1 MKKIMAI
8 FLAALLSL
16 ALPLGVMAAE
26 LTSCTVTVDS
36 VAVEPGETVT
46 VAVRIADNPGFTN
59 FAIAMDY
66 DRAHLTLKNIETQ
79 NGDTP
84 YLCGSNVS
92 ISRTWDEGGK
102 EYGFVV
108 SASADPVKEDGILFA
123 VTFEIAADFVG
134 EARVTPVVQYIR
146 NNEAVFS
153 IFEEIHAAV
162 ADGMITS
169 VPVGD
174 VNGDVN
180 GDGIIEYNDVMMAY
194 QAFLGEAELTPAQM
208 AVVDSNRNGTVE
220 ETEYQAIYQ
229 IYIGG

>member
-1 MKKIMAI
+1 MKRFIAI
-8 FLAALLSL
+8 CLVVLLSL
-16 ALPLGVMAAE
+16 ALPLTVMAAE
-26 LTSCTVTVDS
+26 LTSCTVTADS
-36 VAVEPGETVT
+36 VAGAPGETVT

-59 FAIAMDY
+59 FAIALDY
-66 DRAHLTLKNIETQ
+66 DREHLTLQSIETKD
-79 NGDTP
+79 GATP

-92 ISRTWDEGGK
+92 INKTWDENEK

-108 SASADPVKEDGILFA
+108 SASADPVKENGILFT

-134 EARVTPVVQYIR
+134 EAQVTPVVKYIR

-153 IFEEIHAAV
+153 IFEEIRATV
-162 ADGMITS
+162 TSGTVTS
-169 VPVGD
+169 VLV
-174 VNGDVN
+174 GDVN

-194 QAFLGEAELTPAQM
+194 KAFLGEAELTPEQM

-220 ETEYQAIYQ
+220 EAEYQAIYQ

>member
-1 MKKIMAI
+1 MKRFIAI
-8 FLAALLSL
+8 CLAVLLSL

-26 LTSCTVTVDS
+26 LTSCSVTADS
-36 VAVEPGETVT
+36 VAGEPGGTVT

-59 FAIAMDY
+59 FAIALDY
-66 DRAHLTLKNIETQ
+66 DREHLTLKSIETRD
-79 NGDTP
+79 GDTP

-92 ISRTWDEGGK
+92 INKTWDENEK

-108 SASADPVKEDGILFA
+108 SASADPVKENGILFT

-134 EARVTPVVQYIR
+134 EAQVTPVVQYIR

-153 IFEEIHAAV
+153 IFEEIHATVTA
-162 ADGMITS
+162 GMITS
-169 VPVGD
+169 VLV
-174 VNGDVN
+174 GDVN

-194 QAFLGEAELTPAQM
+194 KAFLGETELTAEQM
-208 AVVDSNRNGTVE
+208 AVVDTNRNGTVE
-220 ETEYQAIYQ
+220 EAEYQAIYQ